1 MRENATKLE
10 RMSAWDALLLAGGGC
25 IWAKMP
31 EGEHYQ
37 RVECESKLAT
47 RTMRIASPST
57 RDGARARSAPK
68 SSSASTRAASR
79 R

>member
-37 RVECESKLAT
+37 RVRVRVEVGYSNDEDRVTFDAGWGTCTLRAEELVSVDT
-47 RTMRIASPST
+47 GRIA
-57 RDGARARSAPK
+57 
-68 SSSASTRAASR
+68 
-79 R
+79 